1 MADSGMRVAMRSGRV
16 RPVLFAPKE
25 DTAMKDDLVV
35 VAGVLLAS
43 AVCAWYVVQAIA
55 GVVHPIPTDDT
66 CTTATQ
72 CLALAMGH

>member
-1 MADSGMRVAMRSGRV
+1 MRVALRSGGV
-16 RPVLFAPKE
+16 RPVLSSQEE

-35 VAGVLLAS
+35 IAGVLLAS
-43 AVCAWYVVQAIA
+43 ALCAWYVFQAIA